1 MMHSMFPI
9 IPLATDPGDLRPV
22 ESLALTTPLVVAI
35 VACLLLAVGLIALI
49 IMLSRPA
56 RKPRNSD
63 RARGAHSNASS
74 KAEWRA
80 RIDDVV
86 ARHESGALPRHEAF
100 VELSVIARDFAGA
113 ASGKELSSS
122 TLTDLAYLNRTPAN
136 RQGLDALKQT
146 IGALY
151 PPEFADD
158 ARNRIAQTTSV
169 QQAAELAIAM
179 QAAGEPRAMPMD
191 YEDVNVG
198 AKVVKLIQSYT
209 PIVNETVWLKR

>member
-49 IMLSRPA
+49 IMLARPA

-100 VELSVIARDFAGA
+100 VELAVIARDFAGA

-122 TLTDLAYLNRTPAN
+122 TLTDLAYLNRAPAN

-169 QQAAELAIAM
+169 QQAAEW
-179 QAAGEPRAMPMD
+179 AANLVERWR
-191 YEDVNVG
+191 
-198 AKVVKLIQSYT
+198 S
-209 PIVNETVWLKR
+209 

>member
-9 IPLATDPGDLRPV
+9 IPLATDPGDLRAV

-86 ARHESGALPRHEAF
+86 AVMNPEHCPGMR
-100 VELSVIARDFAGA
+100 
-113 ASGKELSSS
+113 LSSNCPS
-122 TLTDLAYLNRTPAN
+122 SPVISPVPH
-136 RQGLDALKQT
+136 Q
-146 IGALY
+146 
-151 PPEFADD
+151 
-158 ARNRIAQTTSV
+158 ARSLVPVR
-169 QQAAELAIAM
+169 
-179 QAAGEPRAMPMD
+179 
-191 YEDVNVG
+191 
-198 AKVVKLIQSYT
+198 
-209 PIVNETVWLKR
+209 

>member
-56 RKPRNSD
+56 RKPRN
-63 RARGAHSNASS
+63 SNASS

-136 RQGLDALKQT
+136 RQGLRQT

-169 QQAAELAIAM
+169 QQAAEWVANLV
-179 QAAGEPRAMPMD
+179 ERWR
-191 YEDVNVG
+191 
-198 AKVVKLIQSYT
+198 S
-209 PIVNETVWLKR
+209 

>member
-56 RKPRNSD
+56 RKPRN
-63 RARGAHSNASS
+63 
-74 KAEWRA
+74 
-80 RIDDVV
+80 IDDVV

-169 QQAAELAIAM
+169 QQAAEWVANLV
-179 QAAGEPRAMPMD
+179 ERWR
-191 YEDVNVG
+191 
-198 AKVVKLIQSYT
+198 S
-209 PIVNETVWLKR
+209 

>member
-1 MMHSMFPI
+1 M
-9 IPLATDPGDLRPV
+9 
-22 ESLALTTPLVVAI
+22 TTPLVVAI

-49 IMLSRPA
+49 IMLARPA
-56 RKPRNSD
+56 RKSRNSD
-63 RARGAHSNASS
+63 RARGTHSNASS

-100 VELSVIARDFAGA
+100 VELAVIARDFAGA

-146 IGALY
+146 ISALY

-169 QQAAELAIAM
+169 QQAAEWVANLV
-179 QAAGEPRAMPMD
+179 ERWR
-191 YEDVNVG
+191 
-198 AKVVKLIQSYT
+198 S
-209 PIVNETVWLKR
+209 

>member
-49 IMLSRPA
+49 IMLARPA

-74 KAEWRA
+74 KA
-80 RIDDVV
+80 IDDVV

-169 QQAAELAIAM
+169 QQAAEWVANLV
-179 QAAGEPRAMPMD
+179 ERWR
-191 YEDVNVG
+191 
-198 AKVVKLIQSYT
+198 S
-209 PIVNETVWLKR
+209 

>member
-86 ARHESGALPRHEAF
+86 ARHDPEHCPGMR
-100 VELSVIARDFAGA
+100 
-113 ASGKELSSS
+113 LSSNCPS
-122 TLTDLAYLNRTPAN
+122 SPVISPVPH
-136 RQGLDALKQT
+136 Q
-146 IGALY
+146 
-151 PPEFADD
+151 
-158 ARNRIAQTTSV
+158 ARSLVPVR
-169 QQAAELAIAM
+169 
-179 QAAGEPRAMPMD
+179 
-191 YEDVNVG
+191 
-198 AKVVKLIQSYT
+198 
-209 PIVNETVWLKR
+209 

>member
-22 ESLALTTPLVVAI
+22 ESLALTTPLVMAI

-86 ARHESGALPRHEAF
+86 ASNCP
-100 VELSVIARDFAGA
+100 SSPVISPVPHQAR
-113 ASGKELSSS
+113 SLVPV
-122 TLTDLAYLNRTPAN
+122 R
-136 RQGLDALKQT
+136 
-146 IGALY
+146 
-151 PPEFADD
+151 
-158 ARNRIAQTTSV
+158 
-169 QQAAELAIAM
+169 
-179 QAAGEPRAMPMD
+179 
-191 YEDVNVG
+191 
-198 AKVVKLIQSYT
+198 
-209 PIVNETVWLKR
+209 

>member
-113 ASGKELSSS
+113 ASGKELSSQYADRFGVPESHARESPRIGRIEADHWRVVS
-122 TLTDLAYLNRTPAN
+122 TGICR
-136 RQGLDALKQT
+136 
-146 IGALY
+146 
-151 PPEFADD
+151 
-158 ARNRIAQTTSV
+158 
-169 QQAAELAIAM
+169 
-179 QAAGEPRAMPMD
+179 
-191 YEDVNVG
+191 
-198 AKVVKLIQSYT
+198 
-209 PIVNETVWLKR
+209 

>member
-86 ARHESGALPRHEAF
+86 ARHESGALP
-100 VELSVIARDFAGA
+100 
-113 ASGKELSSS
+113 
-122 TLTDLAYLNRTPAN
+122 PA
-136 RQGLDALKQT
+136 
-146 IGALY
+146 
-151 PPEFADD
+151 
-158 ARNRIAQTTSV
+158 
-169 QQAAELAIAM
+169 
-179 QAAGEPRAMPMD
+179 
-191 YEDVNVG
+191 
-198 AKVVKLIQSYT
+198 
-209 PIVNETVWLKR
+209 

>member
-35 VACLLLAVGLIALI
+35 IACLLLAVGLIALI

-86 ARHESGALPRHEAF
+86 ARHESGALPGMR
-100 VELSVIARDFAGA
+100 
-113 ASGKELSSS
+113 LSSNCPS
-122 TLTDLAYLNRTPAN
+122 SPVISPVPH
-136 RQGLDALKQT
+136 Q
-146 IGALY
+146 
-151 PPEFADD
+151 
-158 ARNRIAQTTSV
+158 ARSLVPVR
-169 QQAAELAIAM
+169 
-179 QAAGEPRAMPMD
+179 
-191 YEDVNVG
+191 
-198 AKVVKLIQSYT
+198 
-209 PIVNETVWLKR
+209 

>member
-1 MMHSMFPI
+1 MHSMFPI

-49 IMLSRPA
+49 IMLARPA
-56 RKPRNSD
+56 RKPRTSD

-86 ARHESGALPRHEAF
+86 
-100 VELSVIARDFAGA
+100 ARDFAGA

-169 QQAAELAIAM
+169 QQAAEWVANLV
-179 QAAGEPRAMPMD
+179 ERWR
-191 YEDVNVG
+191 
-198 AKVVKLIQSYT
+198 S
-209 PIVNETVWLKR
+209 

>member
-1 MMHSMFPI
+1 MFPI

-86 ARHESGALPRHEAF
+86 ARHEAF

-169 QQAAELAIAM
+169 QQAAEWVANLV
-179 QAAGEPRAMPMD
+179 ERWR
-191 YEDVNVG
+191 
-198 AKVVKLIQSYT
+198 S
-209 PIVNETVWLKR
+209 

>member
-56 RKPRNSD
+56 HKPRNSD

-86 ARHESGALPRHEAF
+86 MNPEHCPGMR
-100 VELSVIARDFAGA
+100 
-113 ASGKELSSS
+113 LSSNCPS
-122 TLTDLAYLNRTPAN
+122 SPVISPVPH
-136 RQGLDALKQT
+136 Q
-146 IGALY
+146 
-151 PPEFADD
+151 
-158 ARNRIAQTTSV
+158 ARSLVPVR
-169 QQAAELAIAM
+169 
-179 QAAGEPRAMPMD
+179 
-191 YEDVNVG
+191 
-198 AKVVKLIQSYT
+198 
-209 PIVNETVWLKR
+209 

>member
-86 ARHESGALPRHEAF
+86 ARHESGALPRHEA
-100 VELSVIARDFAGA
+100 RDFAGA

-169 QQAAELAIAM
+169 QQAAEWVANLV
-179 QAAGEPRAMPMD
+179 ERWR
-191 YEDVNVG
+191 
-198 AKVVKLIQSYT
+198 S
-209 PIVNETVWLKR
+209 

>member
-100 VELSVIARDFAGA
+100 VELSVISPVPHQAR
-113 ASGKELSSS
+113 SLVPV
-122 TLTDLAYLNRTPAN
+122 R
-136 RQGLDALKQT
+136 
-146 IGALY
+146 
-151 PPEFADD
+151 
-158 ARNRIAQTTSV
+158 
-169 QQAAELAIAM
+169 
-179 QAAGEPRAMPMD
+179 
-191 YEDVNVG
+191 
-198 AKVVKLIQSYT
+198 
-209 PIVNETVWLKR
+209 

>member
-74 KAEWRA
+74 KAEWRS

-86 ARHESGALPRHEAF
+86 AVMNPEHCPGMR
-100 VELSVIARDFAGA
+100 
-113 ASGKELSSS
+113 LSSNCPS
-122 TLTDLAYLNRTPAN
+122 SPVISPVPH
-136 RQGLDALKQT
+136 Q
-146 IGALY
+146 
-151 PPEFADD
+151 
-158 ARNRIAQTTSV
+158 ARSLVPVR
-169 QQAAELAIAM
+169 
-179 QAAGEPRAMPMD
+179 
-191 YEDVNVG
+191 
-198 AKVVKLIQSYT
+198 
-209 PIVNETVWLKR
+209 

>member
-158 ARNRIAQTTSV
+158 ARTESPRRPACSRPPSGWRIWWKGGVHDAGM
-169 QQAAELAIAM
+169 ALALGRSGRRLGD
-179 QAAGEPRAMPMD
+179 AGDYRADCRVRP
-191 YEDVNVG
+191 
-198 AKVVKLIQSYT
+198 
-209 PIVNETVWLKR
+209 P

>member
-74 KAEWRA
+74 KAEC
-80 RIDDVV
+80 V
-86 ARHESGALPRHEAF
+86 P
-100 VELSVIARDFAGA
+100 
-113 ASGKELSSS
+113 ASTMWWPVMNPEHCPGMRLSSNCPS
-122 TLTDLAYLNRTPAN
+122 SPVISPVPH
-136 RQGLDALKQT
+136 Q
-146 IGALY
+146 
-151 PPEFADD
+151 
-158 ARNRIAQTTSV
+158 ARSLVPVR
-169 QQAAELAIAM
+169 
-179 QAAGEPRAMPMD
+179 
-191 YEDVNVG
+191 
-198 AKVVKLIQSYT
+198 
-209 PIVNETVWLKR
+209 

>member
-35 VACLLLAVGLIALI
+35 V
-49 IMLSRPA
+49 
-56 RKPRNSD
+56 
-63 RARGAHSNASS
+63 
-74 KAEWRA
+74 
-80 RIDDVV
+80 
-86 ARHESGALPRHEAF
+86 GALPRHEAF

-169 QQAAELAIAM
+169 QQAAEWVANLV
-179 QAAGEPRAMPMD
+179 ERWR
-191 YEDVNVG
+191 
-198 AKVVKLIQSYT
+198 S
-209 PIVNETVWLKR
+209 

>member
-86 ARHESGALPRHEAF
+86 ARHRQIPVDTTRQWSASMRPILGDSRACDSGTPNR
-100 VELSVIARDFAGA
+100 S
-113 ASGKELSSS
+113 
-122 TLTDLAYLNRTPAN
+122 AYWN
-136 RQGLDALKQT
+136 
-146 IGALY
+146 
-151 PPEFADD
+151 
-158 ARNRIAQTTSV
+158 
-169 QQAAELAIAM
+169 
-179 QAAGEPRAMPMD
+179 
-191 YEDVNVG
+191 
-198 AKVVKLIQSYT
+198 
-209 PIVNETVWLKR
+209 

>member
-136 RQGLDALKQT
+136 RQGLDALSRPLARCIHRNLPMMPAT
-146 IGALY
+146 ESPRRPACSR
-151 PPEFADD
+151 PPSGW
-158 ARNRIAQTTSV
+158 RI
-169 QQAAELAIAM
+169 
-179 QAAGEPRAMPMD
+179 
-191 YEDVNVG
+191 
-198 AKVVKLIQSYT
+198 
-209 PIVNETVWLKR
+209 WWKRWRS

>member
-1 MMHSMFPI
+1 M
-9 IPLATDPGDLRPV
+9 

-80 RIDDVV
+80 ASTMWWPVMNPEHCPGMR
-86 ARHESGALPRHEAF
+86 
-100 VELSVIARDFAGA
+100 LSSNCPSSARDFAGA

-169 QQAAELAIAM
+169 QQAAEWVANLV
-179 QAAGEPRAMPMD
+179 ERWR
-191 YEDVNVG
+191 
-198 AKVVKLIQSYT
+198 S
-209 PIVNETVWLKR
+209 

>member
-86 ARHESGALPRHEAF
+86 ARHEAF

-169 QQAAELAIAM
+169 QQAAEWVANLV
-179 QAAGEPRAMPMD
+179 ERWR
-191 YEDVNVG
+191 
-198 AKVVKLIQSYT
+198 S
-209 PIVNETVWLKR
+209 

>member
-22 ESLALTTPLVVAI
+22 ESLALTTPLMVAI

-122 TLTDLAYLNRTPAN
+122 TLTDLAYLNR
-136 RQGLDALKQT
+136 QGLDALKQT

-169 QQAAELAIAM
+169 QQAAEWVANLV
-179 QAAGEPRAMPMD
+179 ERWR
-191 YEDVNVG
+191 
-198 AKVVKLIQSYT
+198 S
-209 PIVNETVWLKR
+209 

>member
-74 KAEWRA
+74 KAEWRS

-86 ARHESGALPRHEAF
+86 ARHEAF
-100 VELSVIARDFAGA
+100 VELAVIARDFAGA

-169 QQAAELAIAM
+169 QQAAEWVANLV
-179 QAAGEPRAMPMD
+179 ERWR
-191 YEDVNVG
+191 
-198 AKVVKLIQSYT
+198 S
-209 PIVNETVWLKR
+209 

>member
-22 ESLALTTPLVVAI
+22 ESLALTSSPVVVAI

-86 ARHESGALPRHEAF
+86 ARHESGALPRHESF
-100 VELSVIARDFAGA
+100 GRIVRHRP
-113 ASGKELSSS
+113 
-122 TLTDLAYLNRTPAN
+122 RTPLRRCRI
-136 RQGLDALKQT
+136 RQGAESQYADRFGVPESHARESPRIGTHLKQT

-169 QQAAELAIAM
+169 QQSRRVGGESGGKVAFMMLAWHWPWAAL
-179 QAAGEPRAMPMD
+179 GRRL
-191 YEDVNVG
+191 G
-198 AKVVKLIQSYT
+198 RRWRL
-209 PIVNETVWLKR
+209 WC